1 MPNKNRMSFVSLDP
15 EGDTLLS
22 VEHSKFISALSKL
35 ELSTSTEVF
44 NPITELHNLIKDY
57 NGFLSY
63 CGPDDSNY
71 EVDNRKGVTF
81 C

>member
-1 MPNKNRMSFVSLDP
+1 MSFVSLDP

-22 VEHSKFISALSKL
+22 MERLKFIPALSKL
-35 ELSTSTEVF
+35 ELSTSTEIF
-44 NPITELHNLIKDY
+44 NPITELYNLIKDY
-57 NGFLSY
+57 KGFLGY
-63 CGPDDSNY
+63 CGSDDSNY